1 MSRGWRIPGVTV
13 TALEHPDFAQAA
25 REHLRAVNAYLVYMV
40 GDRSTAE
47 DLTASTFEKAFR
59 SWRRFDPRRGAVRT
73 WLCAIA
79 RGVALDHFRS
89 EDRRRRRED
98 AYALR
103 QEFEVVEPR
112 FGEGLSSELEAA
124 LAALSAGER
133 EVIALRVLLE
143 LDAESTARLLG
154 ISRSA
159 CSMRLSRALEKLQER
174 LAERVTSDVEA

>member
-1 MSRGWRIPGVTV
+1 VTV
-13 TALEHPDFAQAA
+13 TAIEQPDFAEAA
-25 REHLRAVNAYLVYMV
+25 RAHLRTVNAYLVYLV
-40 GDRSTAE
+40 GNRAAAE
-47 DLTASTFEKAFR
+47 DLTAATFEKAFR
-59 SWRRFDPRRGAVRT
+59 NWRRFDPRRGGIQT

-79 RGVALDHFRS
+79 RGVALDHFRA

-103 QEFEVVEPR
+103 QEFEVAEPG
-112 FGEGLSSELEAA
+112 FGEGLSPELETA

-133 EVIALRVLLE
+133 EVIALRVLVE
-143 LDAESTARLLG
+143 LDAETTARLLG

-174 LAERVTSDVEA
+174 VTSDVEA

>member
-1 MSRGWRIPGVTV
+1 VTV
-13 TALEHPDFAQAA
+13 SAIEQPDFAQAA
-25 REHLRAVNAYLVYMV
+25 RDHLRAVNAYLVYLI

-47 DLTASTFEKAFR
+47 DLAATTFEKAFR
-59 SWRRFDPRRGAVRT
+59 NWRRFDPRRGSART

-79 RGVALDHFRS
+79 RSVALDHFRA

-103 QEFEVVEPR
+103 QEFELGEPS
-112 FGEGLSSELEAA
+112 FGDGLSAELEAA
-124 LAALSAGER
+124 LAGLSAGER
-133 EVIALRVLLE
+133 EVIALRILLE
-143 LDAESTARLLG
+143 IDAEATARLLG

>member
-1 MSRGWRIPGVTV
+1 MTV
-13 TALEHPDFAQAA
+13 TAVEHPDFSQAA
-25 REHLRAVNAYLVYMV
+25 REHLRAVHAYLVYLI

-47 DLTASTFEKAFR
+47 DLTATTFEKALR
-59 SWRRFDPRRGAVRT
+59 NWRRFDPRRGSART

-103 QEFEVVEPR
+103 QEFEVPEPG
-112 FGEGLSSELEAA
+112 FGEGLSPELEAG

-133 EVIALRVLLE
+133 EVIALRILLE
-143 LDAESTARLLG
+143 LDAETTARLLG

-174 LAERVTSDVEA
+174 VTSDVEA

>member
-1 MSRGWRIPGVTV
+1 VTV
-13 TALEHPDFAQAA
+13 SAIEQPDFAEAV
-25 REHLRAVNAYLVYMV
+25 REHLRAVNAYLVYLV
-40 GDRSTAE
+40 GDRSAAE
-47 DLTASTFEKAFR
+47 DLAATTFEKAFR
-59 SWRRFDPRRGAVRT
+59 NWRRFDPRRGNART

-79 RGVALDHFRS
+79 RSVALDHFRS

-112 FGEGLSSELEAA
+112 FGEGLAPELEAA

-143 LDAESTARLLG
+143 VDAEATARLLG

-159 CSMRLSRALEKLQER
+159 CSMRLRRALEKLQER
-174 LAERVTSDVEA
+174 LEERVTTDVEA

>member
-1 MSRGWRIPGVTV
+1 VTV
-13 TALEHPDFAQAA
+13 SAIERPDFAEAV
-25 REHLRAVNAYLVYMV
+25 REHLGAVNAYLVYLI
-40 GDRSTAE
+40 GDRSAAE
-47 DLTASTFEKAFR
+47 DLTAATFEKAFR
-59 SWRRFDPRRGAVRT
+59 AWRRFDPHRGGVRT

-103 QEFEVVEPR
+103 QEFEVAEPR
-112 FGEGLSSELEAA
+112 FGDGLSPELEAA

-133 EVIALRVLLE
+133 EVIALRVLLD
-143 LDAESTARLLG
+143 LDAEATARLLG

-159 CSMRLSRALEKLQER
+159 GSMRLSRALERLQQ
-174 LAERVTSDVEA
+174 LLSDRVTSDVEA